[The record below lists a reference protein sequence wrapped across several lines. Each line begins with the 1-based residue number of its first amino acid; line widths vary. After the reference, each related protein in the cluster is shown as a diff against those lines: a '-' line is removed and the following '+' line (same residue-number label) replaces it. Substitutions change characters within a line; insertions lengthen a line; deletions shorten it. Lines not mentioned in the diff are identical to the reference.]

1 MAFERGF
8 RRVRILVG
16 SAMGLGAL
24 VCSADVILVSWVL
37 PSYLL
42 RAPRICKA
50 LGLIWCA
57 GTYLILLGALSWVIE
72 WVVEGYFRNR
82 PDPT

>member
-1 MAFERGF
+1 MAFEKGF
-8 RRVRILVG
+8 RRIRILVG
-16 SAMGLGAL
+16 SAVGLGAL

-57 GTYLILLGALSWVIE
+57 GTYLVLLGALSWVIC
-72 WVVEGYFRNR
+72 WIVEGLFRNKAN
-82 PDPT
+82 PT

>member
-1 MAFERGF
+1 MAYKKGF
-8 RRVRILVG
+8 RSVRFLIR

-24 VCSADVILVSWVL
+24 VCCADVAVVSWVL

-50 LGLIWCA
+50 VGLIWCA
-57 GTYLILLGALSWVIE
+57 GTYLVLLAVLSWVIE
-72 WVVEGYFRNR
+72 WIVEGFFRNR